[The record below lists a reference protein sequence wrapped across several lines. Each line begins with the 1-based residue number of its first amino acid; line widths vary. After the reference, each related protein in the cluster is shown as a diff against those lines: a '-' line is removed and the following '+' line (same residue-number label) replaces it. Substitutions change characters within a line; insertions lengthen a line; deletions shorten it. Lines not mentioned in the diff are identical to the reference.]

1 MTTPITSTA
10 TPSLT
15 GDTSSTGTAQKSLGK
30 DDFLKMLA
38 GQLQNQDPM
47 SQSGSGQDMVAQM
60 TQFSILEQLTNI
72 AGAQG
77 RVADQQATSQAV
89 SLIGKTVTWTG
100 ADGVAQTGTVEK
112 VDFDQGQPVLTVSGH
127 AGVTPAEVSEVS

>member
-1 MTTPITSTA
+1 MTDPI
-10 TPSLT
+10 
-15 GDTSSTGTAQKSLGK
+15 SSTNASPSGGASSTRTAQASLGK

-60 TQFSILEQLTNI
+60 TQFSILEQLTNL
-72 AGAQG
+72 ADAQG
-77 RVADQQATSQAV
+77 RAADQQATSQAL

-100 ADGVAQTGTVEK
+100 ADGAAQTGTVEK
-112 VDFDQGQPVLTVSGH
+112 VTFAQGRPVLTVSGH
-127 AGVTPAEVSEVS
+127 EGVTPAEASEVS